1 MAKYQTSLKRKNAF
15 FLNFDGRKLA
25 KAIEDAGG
33 NIKPALEAASRKSL
47 PIVQKDFKAFA
58 EKHEH
63 SGKMEESLIDPSETQ
78 FLWGKQ
84 AVKKFK
90 GKNMKGKK
98 GFASGSVQIISEE
111 DVLYFE
117 YGFDAKKYG
126 MPAMYLDVGTPKRTP
141 KRGVIMPTYFIY
153 YSVENNMD
161 KIHAI
166 QKRELEKIVESL
178 RK

>member
-15 FLNFDGRKLA
+15 FLNFDGRRLA

-47 PIVQKDFKAFA
+47 PIIQQDFKMFA
-58 EKHEH
+58 DQHEH
-63 SGKMEESLIDPSETQ
+63 SGKMEESLIDPSETK

-84 AVKKFK
+84 AKKKFV
-90 GKNMKGKK
+90 GKNKSGKK
-98 GFASGSVQIISEE
+98 GFASGSVQVISEE

-117 YGFDAKKYG
+117 YGFDGKKNG
-126 MPAMYLDVGTPKRTP
+126 MPALYLDVGTPKRTP
-141 KRGVIMPTYFIY
+141 KRGVIKPTYFIY

-166 QKRELEKIVESL
+166 QKKELEKIVESL

>member
-15 FLNFDGRKLA
+15 FLNFDGRQLA
-25 KAIEDAGG
+25 KAIEEAGG

-47 PIVQKDFKAFA
+47 PLVQKDFKAFI
-58 EKHEH
+58 EQHEH
-63 SGKMEESLIDPSETQ
+63 SGDTEKSLIDPSETKYM
-78 FLWGKQ
+78 WGKA
-84 AVKKFK
+84 AVKKFV
-90 GKNMKGKK
+90 GKNQKGKK

-117 YGFDAKKYG
+117 YGFDAKKNG
-126 MPAMYLDVGTPKRTP
+126 MPALYLDIGTPKRTP
-141 KRGVIMPTYFIY
+141 KRGVINPTYFIY
-153 YSVENNMD
+153 YTVENNLD

-166 QKRELEKIVESL
+166 QKKELEKIVESL